1 MATVPYRRPSSAN
14 AAEPLDKPL
23 PNNIDAERSILGAIL
38 LDEATPNAALKAATD
53 QVTPSDFFYEHH
65 ACIFRHALKMADAKQ
80 AIDTISM
87 SDHLHNAGELEK
99 CGGAAYI
106 AQLIDGVPRVSNI
119 AHYAAIVREKSRL
132 RQIIHGTHAVQQAA
146 LEGDR
151 SAATLI
157 DDLEG
162 QFQSIVRDRGAK
174 LVSVDVRDFLTMEL
188 PPLTY
193 VIDPLLT
200 ERGLSMIYSRRG
212 AGKTYVAM
220 QIAYSVACGR
230 PCFGWEPPCARR
242 VHYIDGEMHGA
253 MLQQRQQEIFTI
265 NGGVLPDAGM
275 LNLITRDLQKDVRP
289 KINTSDGRRRIE
301 DLLATGDLLLLDNLS
316 ALSPSSDEK
325 ETEEWA
331 SIQEWS
337 IDLAWHGVSILFVHH
352 AGKSGDQRGS
362 SKREDLLDGVL
373 KLGVPSDYNPGEGLR
388 VEVHFAKMRGKPP
401 KPPFGQPFEL
411 RLGSDEYGKPTW
423 IIRQLKELLRERA
436 KQMLLEGMR
445 PNDIALETGMSR
457 FSVYRLQRAIK
468 QPGEETR
475 NPE

>member
-14 AAEPLDKPL
+14 AAESLDKPL

-80 AIDTISM
+80 GIDTISM

-132 RQIIHGTHAVQQAA
+132 RQIIHAAHEVQQSA
-146 LEGDR
+146 LDGDTPASEIISELDEHTR
-151 SAATLI
+151 SIAK
-157 DDLEG
+157 
-162 QFQSIVRDRGAK
+162 DRRAK

-188 PPLTY
+188 PPLEY

-200 ERGLSMIYSRRG
+200 VRGLAMIYSPRG
-212 AGKTYVAM
+212 AGKTYITM

-230 PCFGWEPPCARR
+230 ECFGWVAPKARR
-242 VHYIDGEMHGA
+242 VHYIDGEMHGS
-253 MLQQRQQEIFTI
+253 MLQDRQQEIYKI
-265 NGGVLPDAGM
+265 NGGVLPDKGM

-289 KINTSDGRRRIE
+289 KINTQDGRRRIE
-301 DLLATGDLLLLDNLS
+301 DLTQPGDLLILDNLS

-331 SIQEWS
+331 CIQEWAV
-337 IDLAWHGVSILFVHH
+337 DLAWHGVSTQFVHH

-373 KLGVPSDYNPGEGLR
+373 KLRLPSDYSSGEGLR

-401 KPPFGQPFEL
+401 KPPFGQPFEV
-411 RLGSDEYGKPTW
+411 RLSTDEQGDPCW
-423 IIRQLKELLRERA
+423 QIRQLKELLRERA

-468 QPGEETR
+468 QPGE
-475 NPE
+475 PERPE

>member
-1 MATVPYRRPSSAN
+1 MATVPYRQPRNNGS
-14 AAEPLDKPL
+14 EPLDKPL
-23 PNNIDAERSILGAIL
+23 PHNIDAERSILGAIL
-38 LDEATPNAALKAATD
+38 LDAATPNAALKAATD
-53 QVTPSDFFYEHH
+53 QIVASDFFHEHH
-65 ACIFRHALKMADAKQ
+65 SVIFRRMLAMADAKSPIELISLCD
-80 AIDTISM
+80 ALAGAGDIDR
-87 SDHLHNAGELEK
+87 

-106 AQLIDGVPRVSNI
+106 AALIDGVPQVSNV
-119 AHYAAIVREKSRL
+119 AHYAGIVREKSRL
-132 RQIIHGTHAVQQAA
+132 RQIIHAAHQVQQAA
-146 LEGDR
+146 LDGDTPASEIINELDEHTR
-151 SAATLI
+151 TIAK
-157 DDLEG
+157 
-162 QFQSIVRDRGAK
+162 DRRAK

-188 PPLTY
+188 PPLEY

-200 ERGLSMIYSRRG
+200 MRGLSMIYSRRG

-220 QIAYSVACGR
+220 QIAYSVASGR
-230 PCFGWEPPCARR
+230 PCFGWEPPRARR

-253 MLQQRQQEIFTI
+253 MLQQRQQEIFVI
-265 NGGVLPDAGM
+265 NGGELPDAGM
-275 LNLITRDLQKDVRP
+275 LNLVTRDLQKDVRP
-289 KINTSDGRRRIE
+289 KINTTDGRRRIE
-301 DLLATGDLLLLDNLS
+301 DLLANGDLLLLDNLS

-373 KLGVPSDYNPGEGLR
+373 KLGVPSDYTTGEGLR

-411 RLGSDEYGKPTW
+411 RLGTDEYGKPCW
-423 IIRQLKELLRERA
+423 QIRQLKELLRERA

-445 PNDIALETGMSR
+445 PNDIALETGLTR

-468 QPGEETR
+468 QPGEAER
-475 NPE
+475 QPE